1 MEIFKPIFP
10 IRGRAA
16 LLATACL
23 VFPLQAGEPKDAG
36 SLAERERMRR
46 STNIEEA
53 EELLRK
59 GDEAYKAGRFSEA
72 VEAYAGARDLIPDA
86 PVSSELRTAATDR
99 YAQASVEQARLL
111 TRKGDVAGAKTAVDK
126 VLADGVSPQDPGA
139 LAMRAQL
146 DDPIRTNPALTAE
159 TAKDIDE
166 VRRLLY
172 TAEGAYNLGKFDESG
187 KTYQDILRIDP
198 TNSAARRGME
208 QVAAA
213 KTAYHKSSYDHARSE
228 MLTQVDAAWET
239 PISAPELGVGP
250 EDPGGPL
257 NLDTSVSVAAK
268 LDRIM
273 IPKIALDQATL
284 EEALDFLRTSTTKV
298 NIAGGASESLNFT
311 VNLGAPDS
319 EVAKNIRSKKFDLR
333 LTNVPLRQVLKYI
346 TDITQTSFSTDD
358 FSVVITPHGSTSDEL
373 ISRSYR
379 VPPDFL
385 TNLSNAGAGA
395 APTEDNPFE
404 TAPKDGLLT
413 KRMSAQEALVSN
425 GVTFPD
431 GSNASYSPATN
442 TLRILN
448 TATNQEIISQIVQAA
463 TQTEPVTVAVRVT
476 MIKTQQTNLEELG
489 FDWLVNPFAL
499 NSPNTLFGSGGTVGN
514 TPGRFGTDFVSPVGG
529 TSVDGIPADPAQ
541 LASNVSTNGL
551 RSGAQGIDGNSID
564 GLIAD
569 PNRSSQANRVAPG
582 VMAVTGLFTD
592 GQAQLVMRG
601 LDQKKGVDLMARP
614 AVMTRSGQSSSVSIS
629 REFIYPTEYEPPE
642 LPNSVGAGAGTSP
655 VTPATPTAFEMR
667 EVGIKLE
674 VLPVADANKRY
685 IDLTLNPS
693 FIDFD
698 GFVNYGSPINS
709 TTTDILGNP
718 TTARVTDNTILMP
731 VFSVQKASTQ
741 LSVADGATIAIGG
754 LMAESIQ
761 NVNDKVPVLGD
772 IPLVGRL
779 FQSKS
784 KRPVSTA
791 IVFLVHVELLDP
803 TGRPYR
809 DR

>member
-1 MEIFKPIFP
+1 MEISKPIFP

-23 VFPLQAGEPKDAG
+23 VFPLQAGEPKNAS
-36 SLAERERMRR
+36 SLAERERIRR
-46 STNIEEA
+46 STDIQEA
-53 EELLRK
+53 QELLLK
-59 GDEAYKAGRFSEA
+59 GDEAYKAGRFEEA

-86 PVSSELRTAATDR
+86 PVSAELRVAATDR
-99 YAQASVEQARLL
+99 YAQAAVEQARLL
-111 TRKGDVAGAKTAVDK
+111 TRKGDVAGARTAVDK
-126 VLADGVSPQDPGA
+126 VLADGVAPKDPAA
-139 LAMRAQL
+139 LTMRAQL

-172 TAEGAYNLGKFDESG
+172 TAEGAYDLGKFDESG

-208 QVAAA
+208 RVAAA
-213 KTAYHKSSYDHARSE
+213 KTAYHKSSYDHTRAE
-228 MLTQVDAAWET
+228 MLSQVDAAWET
-239 PISAPELGVGP
+239 PISAPELGTGP
-250 EDPGGPL
+250 GDPGGLPIS
-257 NLDTSVSVAAK
+257 DASVTVAAK
-268 LDRIM
+268 LDRII

-284 EEALDFLRTSTTKV
+284 EESLDFLRMSAQGQDGDGV
-298 NIAGGASESLNFT
+298 NFT
-311 VNLGAPDS
+311 VNLGPPDS
-319 EVAKNIRSKKFDLR
+319 ETAKDIRSRKFDLR

-346 TDITQTSFSTDD
+346 TDITQTSLSTDD
-358 FSVVITPHGSTSDEL
+358 FSVIITPHGSTSEEL

-385 TNLSNAGAGA
+385 ANLSNSGAGA
-395 APTEDNPFE
+395 APAEENPFE
-404 TAPKDGLLT
+404 TTPKEGLLT
-413 KRMSAQEALVSN
+413 KRMSAQEALASN

-442 TLRILN
+442 TLRVLN
-448 TATNQEIISQIVQAA
+448 TVTNQEIISQIVQAA

-476 MIKTQQTNLEELG
+476 MIKTQQTDLEELG

-499 NSPNTLFGSGGTVGN
+499 NTLGN

-529 TSVDGIPADPAQ
+529 TAVDGIPADPAQ
-541 LASNVSTNGL
+541 RASNVSTNGL
-551 RSGAQGIDGNSID
+551 RSGDQGIDGNSVD
-564 GLIAD
+564 NLIAN
-569 PNRSSQANRVAPG
+569 PERAAQLSRVAPG
-582 VMAVTGLFTD
+582 VLAVTGLFTD
-592 GQAQLVMRG
+592 GQAQVVMRG
-601 LDQKKGVDLMARP
+601 LDQKKGVDLMAKP
-614 AVMTRSGQSSSVSIS
+614 AVMTRSGQSSSVVIA

-642 LPNSVGAGAGTSP
+642 LPNSVGAGGGTTP

-685 IDLTLNPS
+685 IDVTLNPS
-693 FIDFD
+693 FTDFD

-718 TTARVTDNTILMP
+718 TTARVTKNTILMP
-731 VFSVQKASTQ
+731 IFSVQKASTQ

-761 NVNDKVPVLGD
+761 NVNDKVPVFGD

-779 FQSKS
+779 FQSKA

>member
-36 SLAERERMRR
+36 SLAQRERMRR
-46 STNIEEA
+46 NTNVEEA

-59 GDEAYKAGRFSEA
+59 GDEAYKAGRFEEA
-72 VEAYAGARDLIPDA
+72 VEAYAGARELIPDA
-86 PVSSELRTAATDR
+86 PVSAELRSAATDR

-126 VLADGVSPQDPGA
+126 VLAEGVAPKDPGA

-159 TAKDIDE
+159 TVKDIDE

-172 TAEGAYNLGKFDESG
+172 TAEGAYNLGKFDVSG

-198 TNSAARRGME
+198 TNSAARRGLE
-208 QVAAA
+208 RVAAA

-250 EDPGGPL
+250 EDPGGPM
-257 NLDTSVSVAAK
+257 NLDSSVTVAAK

-284 EEALDFLRTSTTKV
+284 EEALDFLRSSTTKV
-298 NIAGGASESLNFT
+298 DLAGGGSESLNFT

-319 EVAKNIRSKKFDLR
+319 EVAKNIRSKKFDLQ

-346 TDITQTSFSTDD
+346 TDITQTAFTTDD
-358 FSVVITPHGSTSDEL
+358 FSVLITPVGSTSDEL

-385 TNLSNAGAGA
+385 TNLSNSGTGA
-395 APTEDNPFE
+395 APTEENPFE
-404 TAPKDGLLT
+404 TASKDGLLT

-442 TLRILN
+442 TLRVLN
-448 TATNQEIISQIVQAA
+448 TANNQEIISQIVQNAA
-463 TQTEPVTVAVRVT
+463 QTEPVTVAVRVT

-499 NSPNTLFGSGGTVGN
+499 NSSNTLFGSGGTVGN

-529 TSVDGIPADPAQ
+529 TSVDGIPADPLVQA
-541 LASNVSTNGL
+541 ANVSTNGL
-551 RSGAQGIDGNSID
+551 RSGDQGIDGNSID
-564 GLIAD
+564 NLIAN
-569 PNRSSQANRVAPG
+569 PNRSAQASRVAPG

-601 LDQKKGVDLMARP
+601 LDQKKGVDLMAKP

-642 LPNSVGAGAGTSP
+642 LPNSVGSGAGTTP
-655 VTPATPTAFEMR
+655 VTPAMPTAFEMR

-709 TTTDILGNP
+709 ASTDVLGNP
-718 TTARVTDNTILMP
+718 TNSRVTDNTILMP
-731 VFSVQKASTQ
+731 IFSVQRASTQ

-761 NVNDKVPVLGD
+761 NVNDKVPVFGD

-779 FQSKS
+779 FQSKA

-791 IVFLVHVELLDP
+791 IIFLVHVELLDP